1 MVLWEIFAIVGLISV
16 ILEMIVPSMFFL
28 NLALSG
34 FVTAVL
40 ALFIDSWIYLTVIFV
55 VLSIISILFLR
66 PILLK
71 HKESKEQETGMQG
84 KYIGKIVKVIEPVT
98 KYSGAITIYDERWE
112 ARVDG
117 DETIEVGAEVKI
129 VKNDS
134 LVLTVERV

>member
-34 FVTAVL
+34 FLTAVL

-55 VLSIISILFLR
+55 VLSIMSILFLR

-129 VKNDS
+129 VKNES

>member
-129 VKNDS
+129 VKNES

>member
-71 HKESKEQETGMQG
+71 HKESKEQETGMKG

-112 ARVDG
+112 ARTDG

-134 LVLTVERV
+134 LVLTVEKI

>member
-34 FVTAVL
+34 FLTAVL

-55 VLSIISILFLR
+55 VLSIMSILFLR

-129 VKNDS
+129 VKNES
-134 LVLTVERV
+134 LVLTVEKI